1 MGKEMFDTLY
11 LSSAQY
17 TIRFEPPMPAS
28 ARFAMEVG

>member
-17 TIRFEPPMPAS
+17 TIRFEPPVPTS
-28 ARFAMEVG
+28 AKLVKEAV